1 MNMSSLRTQSTGG
14 GVLGLSSVGSDR
26 TGAASTAAGSH
37 SHSHSHRKHHHHHR
51 SRSAPRA
58 PEKPPRKRHLNPG
71 QSLASIPSQIK
82 LSMLN
87 SGLIS
92 FDDYNRVVLETI
104 EGEPDSDYVNASY
117 VDSIL
122 KPNAYIVT
130 QGPMENTVTEFWRMV
145 WQEQAS
151 CIVMLTKTF
160 DFIRVM
166 CVQYWPASKEKDE
179 EYGGI
184 GVSVLKEEELANF
197 HIRTIRLYKKN
208 ENN

>member
-1 MNMSSLRTQSTGG
+1 MSTTLP
-14 GVLGLSSVGSDR
+14 
-26 TGAASTAAGSH
+26 
-37 SHSHSHRKHHHHHR
+37 
-51 SRSAPRA
+51 SAPTELSQFPKLCELRRKFPVLYRVEFQTA
-58 PEKPPRKRHLNPG
+58 TKVETHSCRHATKPANKEKNQNQRC
-71 QSLASIPSQIK
+71 IPY
-82 LSMLN
+82 
-87 SGLIS
+87 
-92 FDDYNRVVLETI
+92 DYNRVVLDPI

-145 WQEQAS
+145 WQEKAC

-166 CVQYWPASKEKDE
+166 CVQYWPASKDKDE

-208 ENN
+208 ENDVSVLLSLYRMNCAYK